1 MQLSKLAVCF
11 KSARLKSQCVN
22 QLERCAWGR
31 KKRKCWFESKTAEK
45 KEKERSGKEKLGRK
59 EGELTSG
66 GITAE
71 IRHRLGSYDELMSDQ
86 ILTCHSKPVGV
97 INTNE
102 HVIPP
107 WCEVWSLMQ
116 ETGVGGWER

>member
-45 KEKERSGKEKLGRK
+45 KEEKW
-59 EGELTSG
+59 EGEIGEEG
-66 GITAE
+66 GRADV
-71 IRHRLGSYDELMSDQ
+71 RWDYS
-86 ILTCHSKPVGV
+86 
-97 INTNE
+97 
-102 HVIPP
+102 
-107 WCEVWSLMQ
+107 
-116 ETGVGGWER
+116 

>member
-1 MQLSKLAVCF
+1 MCLG
-11 KSARLKSQCVN
+11 
-22 QLERCAWGR
+22 E

-71 IRHRLGSYDELMSDQ
+71 IRHGLGSYDELMSDQ

-102 HVIPP
+102 YVIPP
-107 WCEVWSLMQ
+107 
-116 ETGVGGWER
+116 

>member
-1 MQLSKLAVCF
+1 MQRSKLAVCF

-31 KKRKCWFESKTAEK
+31 KKENVGLKVKPQRKK
-45 KEKERSGKEKLGRK
+45 KRREVGRRNWGGMDK
-59 EGELTSG
+59 QEGELTSG

-102 HVIPP
+102 YVIPP
-107 WCEVWSLMQ
+107 
-116 ETGVGGWER
+116 